1 MLRTR
6 ATRSRMDAVQTPI
19 IDAIGSLVREV
30 PGTISLGQGM
40 VHWGPPPGALE
51 AARSAALAPASHRY
65 QAGAGMPDLIDRI
78 TLKLREENGIAADGA
93 TWVMVTAGSNM
104 AFMHAILAITS
115 PGDEVI
121 LPTPFYFNHEMA
133 VQMVGCH
140 VVRVPTGED
149 HQLDVAALRRAVTF
163 RTRAIVTISPNN
175 PTGAVYGEA
184 SLAEVSDLC
193 RTRGLYHVSDEAY
206 EYFTY
211 GGVRHVSPASLP
223 RASPHTI
230 SLFSLSKA
238 FGFAGWRIGYMTFPE
253 ELAGALMKS
262 QDTILIC
269 PPIVTQAAASA
280 ALAEGRGYCEP
291 LVQQLDEVRG
301 LVLGALG
308 RLGDRCVVPPAQ
320 GAFYCLVRIAAE
332 VDTVVLAERIIREHG
347 VAVVSGL
354 AFGAQH
360 GACLRLA
367 FGALERETVEE
378 GMGRLVD
385 GLSRLLPVITSP

>member
-6 ATRSRMDAVQTPI
+6 APRSRMDAVQTPV

-65 QAGAGMPDLIDRI
+65 QAGAGMPELIERI

-93 TWVMVTAGSNM
+93 TRVMVTAGSNM
-104 AFMHAILAITS
+104 AFMHAMLAITS

-140 VVRVPTGED
+140 VVRVPTD
-149 HQLDVAALRRAVTF
+149 AYHQLDVAALRRAVTS

-184 SLAEVSDLC
+184 ALAEVSDLC

-223 RASPHTI
+223 LASPHTI

-238 FGFAGWRIGYMTFPE
+238 YGFAGWRIGYMTFPE
-253 ELAGALMKS
+253 PLAGALMKS

-269 PPIVTQAAASA
+269 PPIVTQAAARA
-280 ALAEGRGYCEP
+280 ALAEGRSYCEP
-291 LVQQLDEVRG
+291 LVQR
-301 LVLGALG
+301 AT
-308 RLGDRCVVPPAQ
+308 R
-320 GAFYCLVRIAAE
+320 
-332 VDTVVLAERIIREHG
+332 
-347 VAVVSGL
+347 
-354 AFGAQH
+354 
-360 GACLRLA
+360 
-367 FGALERETVEE
+367 
-378 GMGRLVD
+378 
-385 GLSRLLPVITSP
+385 